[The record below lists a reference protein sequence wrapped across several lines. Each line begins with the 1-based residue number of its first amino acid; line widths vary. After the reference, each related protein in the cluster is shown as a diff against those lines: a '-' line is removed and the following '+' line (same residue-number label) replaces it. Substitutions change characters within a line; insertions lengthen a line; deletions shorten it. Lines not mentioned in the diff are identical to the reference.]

1 MDSIFNE
8 ELKEEEL
15 LSGFELL
22 NTDDESF
29 LLDNGVEYPGK
40 LPYKLSP
47 NEIKDAVASEKL
59 IKDFLEQQKQETNH
73 SEETKATIW
82 NLFDEDEEELQ
93 KLNKKNDASEDENL
107 KLGNNY
113 DNELLHKEKLGFE
126 QTDEDEILNDS
137 ATNIDNDIEDTTSDK
152 LIHDNNEE
160 TVSEQ
165 YQNQFVDTKID
176 ENNNSDE
183 KVKLDDDFLS
193 LLQSDINKSVTK
205 KTDETKEQ
213 SNQIPEEEVKL
224 DEDFL
229 SLLQGDLNKSLLKK
243 TDEVSNQTNPINQE
257 SNVDFNDFKPVDEL
271 EDSILIEFDSID
283 INKPSEIKKEEIKVK
298 STPTKKLKVPKNIKE
313 KKENPEKKPR
323 KKIALPVLPWKKI
336 ALFSYS
342 FTFFIGVI
350 LLAYYLFFIDSE
362 TQQQIQKIKSL
373 GSKKNN
379 IADTIKV
386 TKAAEK
392 IEIETNKPQDS
403 LKTQKDTIP
412 QTNASID
419 FALNEK
425 KIDEDLP
432 KFSTPKKYPK
442 NNSNNIQIP
451 SQPNKNTN
459 RPNNTFS
466 ITDDRIYVVE
476 VFSTPI
482 KEEAEKW
489 LLRLHAE
496 KIYDGVIRTQK
507 IRDEIWYKVRFGNF
521 SNYEDAKLAVLK
533 NGIKNARIDR
543 IK

>member
-59 IKDFLEQQKQETNH
+59 IKNFLDQQKQETNQND
-73 SEETKATIW
+73 ETKSTIW
-82 NLFDEDEEELQ
+82 NLFEEEEEELH
-93 KLNKKNDASEDENL
+93 KLINKNTSEDENL

-113 DNELLHKEKLGFE
+113 DNSLDHIEKHNFE
-126 QTDEDEILNDS
+126 QTDEYDIPIDS
-137 ATNIDNDIEDTTSDK
+137 VTDIDNDIKDTSSDK
-152 LIHDNNEE
+152 LNYDNNEE
-160 TVSEQ
+160 TVSER
-165 YQNQFVDTKID
+165 YQNQFENNTID
-176 ENNNSDE
+176 ENINIE
-183 KVKLDDDFLS
+183 EQVKLDDDFLS
-193 LLQSDINKSVTK
+193 LIQS
-205 KTDETKEQ
+205 
-213 SNQIPEEEVKL
+213 
-224 DEDFL
+224 
-229 SLLQGDLNKSLLKK
+229 DLNKSLLIK
-243 TDEVSNQTNPINQE
+243 TDGVSNQSNPINQE
-257 SNVDFNDFKPVDEL
+257 SNVDFNDFKDVCEI
-271 EDSILIEFDSID
+271 EDSILIEFDSIN

-313 KKENPEKKPR
+313 KKEKPEKKPR
-323 KKIALPVLPWKKI
+323 KKLNLPLLPWKKI
-336 ALFSYS
+336 ALLSSS
-342 FTFFIGVI
+342 FAFFIGVI
-350 LLAYYLFFIDSE
+350 FLAYYLFFIDSE

-386 TKAAEK
+386 TKTEEK
-392 IEIETNKPQDS
+392 IEIETNKAQDS
-403 LKTQKDTIP
+403 LKIHNDTIP
-412 QTNASID
+412 QKNASID
-419 FALNEK
+419 FALNK
-425 KIDEDLP
+425 KVNEEIIP
-432 KFSTPKKYPK
+432 KVITPKKYPK
-442 NNSNNIQIP
+442 NNSNNIKISLQT
-451 SQPNKNTN
+451 NKNTN
-459 RPNNTFS
+459 RPINTFS
-466 ITDDRIYVVE
+466 IVDDRIYVVE

-489 LLRLHAE
+489 LLRLHTE

-521 SNYEDAKLAVLK
+521 SNYEDAKLAILK
-533 NGIKNARIDR
+533 NGIKNASIDR